1 MAKDVVGIWL
11 ADTEPIYRLWC
22 IVAGHRWRRIA
33 YTLEWV
39 KPKSCHRCADVPA
52 PRPPRANHP

>member
-1 MAKDVVGIWL
+1 MGDLWIV
-11 ADTEPIYRLWC
+11 DTEPIYRLWC

-33 YTLEWV
+33 YTLEWT

-52 PRPPRANHP
+52 PWPPRANHP